1 MTDLI
6 PSGAP
11 QIAAGQA
18 DKVNGTKM
26 VSVGCKLPNGLLCEL
41 GKVGDN
47 DYTVVRL
54 KGSND
59 ALVVGGFGITENVSE
74 SFWNA
79 WVKKHRGMAF
89 IRNQLVFAMPD
100 AASARDY
107 AQDHATKKSGFEA
120 LDAMAGANDANGNK
134 IITPDTNHLAQ
145 GRRDVAQ
152 AFQRSRQE

>member
-1 MTDLI
+1 MTDPT
-6 PSGAP
+6 PSGAS

-18 DKVNGTKM
+18 DKANGTKM

-74 SFWNA
+74 SFWTA
-79 WVKKHRGMAF
+79 WVKKHRAMAF

-100 AASARDY
+100 AASARDH
-107 AQDHATKKSGFEA
+107 AQDHASKKSGFEA
-120 LDAMAGANDANGNK
+120 LDAMAGANDASGK
-134 IITPDTNHLAQ
+134 QVITPDTNHLAQ
-145 GRRDVAQ
+145 GKRDVAQ
-152 AFQRSRQE
+152 AVQRARQE